1 MNRKKNTTNLPL
13 SARLFEDLCHFRDF
27 PSQKHYFS
35 SWLLFIFSFFVI
47 LNSFFSL
54 FFQGLHLLKAEES
67 NEHFQN
73 YDSFVTIT
81 ALSVRVWRFVPV
93 KHLLVSVSPFFV
105 PANNPTER
113 FFEAFTSWCGGK
125 MFNTV
130 A

>member
-47 LNSFFSL
+47 VNSFFSL

-73 YDSFVTIT
+73 YDSFVAIT
-81 ALSVRVWRFVPV
+81 ALSVRV
-93 KHLLVSVSPFFV
+93 LEICSSLSI
-105 PANNPTER
+105 
-113 FFEAFTSWCGGK
+113 C
-125 MFNTV
+125 
-130 A
+130 